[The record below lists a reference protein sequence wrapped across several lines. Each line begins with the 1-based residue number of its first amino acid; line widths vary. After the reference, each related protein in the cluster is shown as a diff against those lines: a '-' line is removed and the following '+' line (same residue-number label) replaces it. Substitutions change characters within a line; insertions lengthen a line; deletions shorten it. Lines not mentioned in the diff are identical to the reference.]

1 MDDASL
7 TNRLDVY
14 TKTKVE
20 DEETGTTK
28 NVYAKTKTLRCNIIP
43 AGLSGSVKNTVA
55 NTQYSETTHRMRC
68 RKLSLKP
75 TSDMYFI
82 DKDGLRYDIQYFQ
95 PDYKNNDFWEIM
107 LKIKME

>member
-1 MDDASL
+1 MDNSTLRDK
-7 TNRLDVY
+7 LDVY
-14 TKTKVE
+14 EKVE
-20 DEETGTTK
+20 VQGKLNSTK
-28 NVYAKTKTLRCNIIP
+28 KEYQKTKTLRCNIIP

-55 NTQYSETTHRMRC
+55 NTKYEETTHRMKC

-75 TSDMYFI
+75 TPDMYFK
-82 DKDGLRYDIQYFQ
+82 DKDGLRYDIEYFQ

>member
-7 TNRLDVY
+7 MNRLDVY
-14 TKTKVE
+14 AKVE
-20 DEETGTTK
+20 IEDKLKNTK
-28 NVYAKTKTLRCNIIP
+28 KVYQKAKTLRCNIIP
-43 AGLSGSVKNTVA
+43 AGLSGSVKSTVA
-55 NTQYSETTHRMRC
+55 NTQYAETTHRMRC

-75 TSDMYFI
+75 TPDMYFI